1 MAAVE
6 SFGKKVFKVVRGA
19 VDWVLDRVEDIG
31 EFVVNDIIRPVGRWM
46 DDARRGF
53 FEDPLAATLR
63 IAAMATGQLWALPL
77 IDGVETY
84 RAGGSLGDALKATA
98 ISYVSAKVGG
108 EVGDFVGEAVG
119 DKVGSQLV
127 ADMIAGGA
135 EGATNAVIYGEDPL
149 EAFIRGGLA
158 PAIDA
163 ATGVI
168 ADRLDWEIDI
178 VNEDGEVTGT
188 RLLPSAVQNVI
199 GTSLA
204 AALTGE
210 DVNSD
215 TINRAISRSLIT
227 TQFIQGVAGHL
238 GIDLEDP
245 KKLAYIT
252 AATQRVVRSILSGES
267 WEEAVRAAYNT
278 FKAYTTSEFHDLLD
292 ETDFGISFGNI
303 LDKFSGDYEESAAL
317 AARSDELRQE
327 WEDKYPNYEEDVQT
341 LQTLRDKW
349 MPQIERIQDLTRLHD
364 EGVGDMH
371 AQGLID
377 EINKLTA
384 ELAADIDTDLDVYQA
399 ALESVTAADAD
410 PLVKEY
416 DLALGEYKDSLENLN
431 NSSENLDEALIAQ
444 EEEIGTAFAI
454 ALDPNFNAAEYAYLN
469 KLGET
474 LSESQIA
481 QHYLENLQNSPVTN
495 VEDFQSRL
503 HTNWN
508 TLVNNVLSAT
518 DKDVFK
524 LRGGSPSVHAQQA
537 LSALWDRFV
546 AENGTGTDILGAIA
560 QVNSF
565 FSADQIDPSVQEDF
579 LAAWNKIITEAG
591 DNLPPGESASIF
603 AAEIQDSEDAPV
615 DWAGIVS
622 ATPIDLLN
630 LPVGRGPDG
639 SLIQLPQYEER
650 YNGMSGRET
659 VIRTMVSPGVFREE
673 ITTLDADGNPT
684 TSTRTVDFSENLR
697 ESLSPEDSA
706 LVFMAAASQ
715 GNEGEVAELL
725 DMDQSLVDQLSNV
738 MDYFVNSDE
747 WEFEARSEIF
757 DATFTLDNTNVQ
769 NIIANTFRGIGGV
782 FEAFGTTYDFL
793 SSLEARNQRWR
804 VREGGIQESEFT
816 RFAQDL
822 AAIGEGGLTEEYWG
836 KKEIFDD
843 RIADAIKG
851 ETYLNTYQAEIAAGS
866 TEEQAI
872 AAAIA
877 ARDAMSTTER
887 SLEVIE
893 GIFGAIEDHPTMFLA
908 EYIGVELS
916 QELVPLLIGGAAA
929 TTAKGAAKVTGRSD
943 EVAEL
948 LSRNTGLEAAFVSDV
963 AEGFGSA
970 AGGAYEQALEVAAR
984 SGMGRLDPAT
994 GEWIPNEQA
1003 HAYATN
1009 ISWNA
1014 GLLQAVAILALNN
1027 VGGNALEQNVFG
1039 RNLPDTPTGES
1050 VTLLGRSADALL
1062 DRIYEGTSIFFK
1074 EGITEGVEEGLV
1086 ANYVSGQL
1094 ALLDPNIDVTGD
1106 VAGAAVMAFLAGGG
1120 TTGSIYGLS
1129 QTGDLASNLI
1139 IATDEDVRGIL
1150 DNFES
1155 AYDAYVANGSL
1166 PEAFTTLYDDA
1177 ATALNNA
1184 GITATTLINNILGT
1198 VAQDEITTTADVRDA
1213 IADRAAEYGESAY
1226 SAFTVGD
1233 IDNFVD
1239 RQTAD
1244 ELDAALDT
1252 YISTRQDELGSADD
1266 EVDLDEEGDDA
1277 ISLSGPTPTGEGSID
1292 LNLNVA
1298 TGLADLGTDISSV
1311 ETRLTKLI
1319 NDNDGDVDQA
1329 VADLAAELGTTETN
1343 LSNLVGDLATDVA
1356 ADISNLET
1364 SLADLGTSVSEVETE
1379 LTKLIQDQGLSTDE
1393 AIAELAGDLDTTADN
1408 LTNLVGDLATDVAA
1422 DIANLETGLADL
1434 GTDIDG
1440 VEARLT
1446 ELIQDQG
1453 KSTDEAIAD
1462 LAVELGTTETNL
1474 TNLVGDLAT
1483 DVAADIAG
1491 VTEDI
1496 ADVADVLGTPGR
1508 DDDPSTPNVDESA
1521 DPTGLFADIAAKEE
1535 AGMQR
1540 DAAIESALADLS
1552 VDLDI
1557 SIEEVL
1563 ERIDLAETTLGE
1575 SLTGTEAALASDID
1589 AVANLVG
1596 KPRQDVTATDIDF
1609 VADVIAQNKVLTEN
1623 QLALYDVTGDG
1634 QITIED
1640 QQMLDDLLAGR
1651 PVDIATTSPF
1661 AGPTGIYAAIDANT
1675 QRELDALTETKI
1687 DLQTDFNRQLQQEQK
1702 ENLLMDVLSDPAS
1715 MRREVSVTTPPPTN
1729 IDYLYD
1735 FGSIFATPQQAGL
1748 FASPYG
1754 TDPQGRS
1761 LATQLGAPTDQLL
1774 GLVGP
1779 RGRG

>member
-267 WEEAVRAAYNT
+267 GEEAGRAAYNT

-1311 ETRLTKLI
+1311 ETRLIKLI

-1379 LTKLIQDQGLSTDE
+1379 LTKLIQDQGL
-1393 AIAELAGDLDTTADN
+1393 
-1408 LTNLVGDLATDVAA
+1408 
-1422 DIANLETGLADL
+1422 
-1434 GTDIDG
+1434 
-1440 VEARLT
+1440 
-1446 ELIQDQG
+1446 
-1453 KSTDEAIAD
+1453 STDEAIAD

-1761 LATQLGAPTDQLL
+1761 LATQLGATTDQLL